1 MIIIG
6 RNGQRVAITG
16 WRAWLMY
23 GVAALVLALVAVIL
37 VSLFLGIALTLV
49 TILLFGLPI
58 LLVLALILRLFRPRM
73 RPMRDPRIIDHEP
86 LPPR

>member
-6 RNGQRVAITG
+6 RNGQRLAVTG
-16 WRAWLMY
+16 WRAWLLY

-37 VSLFLGIALTLV
+37 VSLFLGIALTVV
-49 TILLFGLPI
+49 TVLLFGLPI
-58 LLVLALILRLFRPRM
+58 LLVLALVLRIFRPQM

>member
-1 MIIIG
+1 MIVIG
-6 RNGQRVAITG
+6 RNGERLAITG

-37 VSLFLGIALTLV
+37 VSLFLGIALTVV
-49 TILLFGLPI
+49 TVLLFGFPI
-58 LLVLALILRLFRPRM
+58 LLVLALVLRVFRPQM

>member
-1 MIIIG
+1 MIVIG
-6 RNGQRVAITG
+6 GNGRQIRIRG

-37 VSLFLGIALTLV
+37 VSLFLGIALTVV
-49 TILLFGLPI
+49 TVLLFGLPI
-58 LLVLALILRLFRPRM
+58 LLVLALVLRVFRPQM
-73 RPMRDPRIIDHEP
+73 RPVRDPRIIDHEP

>member
-1 MIIIG
+1 MIVIG
-6 RNGQRVAITG
+6 RNGERLAITG

-37 VSLFLGIALTLV
+37 VSLFLGIALTVV
-49 TILLFGLPI
+49 TVLLFGFPI
-58 LLVLALILRLFRPRM
+58 LLVLALVLRVFRPQT

>member
-1 MIIIG
+1 MIVIG
-6 RNGQRVAITG
+6 GNGRQIRIRG

-37 VSLFLGIALTLV
+37 VSLFLGIALTVV
-49 TILLFGLPI
+49 TVLLFGLPI
-58 LLVLALILRLFRPRM
+58 LLVLALVLRVFRPQM